1 MLLREYK
8 EALQEDS
15 KYKITN
21 TSLARVLNTTPQNIS
36 KRIKTNSELTTSE
49 LSKLEESFGVFF
61 ENAKDINATNSL
73 KIRKTD
79 ISNSF
84 RTWGTRLEKIQM
96 INDLSEADMS
106 KILNITEQQ
115 YEDIMCNDANPTF
128 DLLKR
133 IIENFDVDLNW
144 LFKAQSIS
152 QSTNSDLINSL
163 PEAKIKKLLK
173 LLDD

>member
-21 TSLARVLNTTPQNIS
+21 TTIARILNTSSQNIS
-36 KRIKTNSELTTSE
+36 KRIKNDSELTTSE
-49 LSKLEESFGVFF
+49 LSKLEEAFGVFF
-61 ENAKDINATNSL
+61 ENTKDITSTNSL
-73 KIRKTD
+73 KIKKTD
-79 ISNSF
+79 ISDSF

-96 INDLSEADMS
+96 INELSEIEMS
-106 KILNITEQQ
+106 KILNLTESQ

-144 LFKAQSIS
+144 LFKAQSTS
-152 QSTNSDLINSL
+152 QQTNSDLINSL